1 MEQMDLKDDTAEM
14 STVVKTDSLAF
25 AKSKLG
31 SKRFDSELRPRARS
45 VLHPDTDS
53 APDSE
58 W

>member
-1 MEQMDLKDDTAEM
+1 MKDDTAEM